1 MAYMKINSIF
11 FRFFLTLLFV
21 LSCFYGQAIK
31 TLQKPDILELSN
43 NAILSMH
50 QDQHGDMWF
59 GTYDGLNLFN
69 GKNTFVYRYDP
80 DNRSSITGNIIQKIT
95 DADAGYL
102 WVSSFIGLNRF
113 SLKDRKVVASYMQ
126 YPESRLI
133 AVDSLGNTLLV
144 SLSDFVSYYSPES
157 GEFQDIFLSGINNS
171 NVKTIFVDGHN
182 RFQLL
187 TEAGL
192 LRRIVI
198 NKDHLP
204 LTLTFEEDVVLHNSD
219 ITNAFYDDGG
229 LYYVD
234 VAGDLFLYDC
244 ITKEKRFI
252 TNISEIKKVKGE
264 VSQILSWESDLYISF
279 KNNGLVRLNTSAD
292 HAVSVVYSG
301 VGVFCLQKDKRQ
313 NILWLGTDGQGV
325 QMYYN
330 KQEMFGAIMLN
341 QLPYQVLKPIRSIYT
356 DEYGTLWFGTK
367 GNGLFRIRDYA
378 QWNANSEVRERVI
391 HYTVDDGLSDNQ
403 VFCFSESRYADIFWI
418 GTEGPGLSYY
428 SYDEDKI
435 YTLNQQTI
443 QPIRK
448 VHSICEVNDSTLWIA
463 TAGDGLLEVT
473 IKKNNQRFFVKNTE
487 VYTFQRSGRDCN
499 EFHSMIF
506 DGDSI
511 LYIGSRGGYGVIK
524 FNINN
529 KKSAFL
535 PLGNSENSAVGDI
548 LSVHL
553 SNDSVFYFGA
563 SSGLTKMSFFSD
575 TDEDIEQFDR
585 NDGIAND
592 MIHGILED
600 DFGCL
605 WLSTNKGLTKYNPR
619 NSFFHNYYSDL
630 SVTEFSDDAYWR
642 CLHTGRLFFGGIN
655 GLVWVEPDESL
666 LVRYTPELRFW
677 DLEIHG
683 ELYSLTGNPDK
694 IVLPAQKST
703 FTISF
708 IATDYIYGSNYEY
721 SYFLEGYSSSWV
733 ELQKSNEVSFM
744 NLPAGKYLLHVK
756 YKNDVY
762 DLDAI
767 EFTIPLE
774 ILPPW
779 YRSNLAILA
788 YILFVFLFAGI
799 AIRLLKRRILRQQE
813 EVARRIKEE
822 QKQKAYESKLNFFTN
837 ITHELFTPL
846 TLIKGVSERLYTGI
860 GNETEVRKHLDVLQ
874 DNVDN
879 LDELI
884 QEILDFRKIEEAGV
898 LQPVI
903 KEIDISKLVRLQSDL
918 YLPVAQKDNIQIQL
932 VIPDNLYW
940 HTDKSSFKK
949 IFANLVSNAFK
960 YVNEGGIVRI
970 TVGIENMHLVLKVYN
985 TGQGIEASKIPEIFN
1000 RYRVFEHM
1008 GENKYMQM
1016 TARNGL
1022 GLFICQGLVK
1032 SLAGEIDMVSEVNQ
1046 YAEVIVRLP
1055 LLDGNYKPE
1064 DTSPNEVIIH
1074 DKALTPSMKPASQSE
1089 PEKPVILVVDD
1100 NRDIVWFI
1108 SKTLSGI
1115 YEIKE
1120 AYSAVDALDI
1130 ISKLQPALIIT
1141 DIIMPHMDGLAFIQ
1155 EIKKNKFTR
1164 HIPII
1169 IVSAKTSD
1177 HEQAEG
1183 LNTGADAYLTKPFS
1197 SIVLSSTVN
1206 RLITNKKELKAY
1218 YYSPES
1224 AFEYSER
1231 QLIHKDDK
1239 EFMDKMVKVIQDNIE
1254 SEHLRPE
1261 LLAEELGLNTRNLYR
1276 RVKKITSL
1284 TTSDFIK
1291 DYRFTYAAQLLVS
1304 TNLSVQEIIYKV
1316 GISNKSYFYREFFK
1330 KYQMTPKQY
1339 RVQ

>member
-1 MAYMKINSIF
+1 
-11 FRFFLTLLFV
+11 
-21 LSCFYGQAIK
+21 
-31 TLQKPDILELSN
+31 
-43 NAILSMH
+43 MH
-50 QDQHGDMWF
+50 QDRYGDMWF

-80 DNRSSITGNIIQKIT
+80 DSRNSITGNIIQRIT
-95 DADAGYL
+95 DADADHL

-144 SLSDFVSYYSPES
+144 ALTDFVSYYSPDL

-171 NVKTIFVDGHN
+171 NVKALFVDKYN

-187 TEAGL
+187 TASGL
-192 LRRIVI
+192 LRRVVI

-204 LTLTFEEDVVLHNSD
+204 LTLTFEEDVALHNSD
-219 ITNAFYDDGG
+219 ITNAYYDDGS

-234 VAGDLFLYDC
+234 VTDDLFLYDC

-264 VSQILSWESDLYISF
+264 ISQILSWESDLYISF
-279 KNNGLVRLNTSAD
+279 KNNGLVRLDTSAD
-292 HAVSVVYSG
+292 YAASVIYSG
-301 VGVFCLQKDKRQ
+301 VGIFCLQKDKRQ

-341 QLPYQVLKPIRSIYT
+341 QLPYQALKPIRSIYT
-356 DEYGTLWFGTK
+356 DGYGTLWFGTK
-367 GNGLFRIRDYA
+367 GNGLFRIGNYA
-378 QWNANSEVRERVI
+378 QWNANAEVREEVVCYTI
-391 HYTVDDGLSDNQ
+391 HEGLSNDQ
-403 VFCFSESRYADIFWI
+403 VFCLSGSRNTDIFWI

-428 SYDEDKI
+428 SYNEDKI

-443 QPIRK
+443 QPIRR

-473 IKKNNQRFFVKNTE
+473 IKKSNHRFFIKNIE
-487 VYTFQRSGRDCN
+487 VYTFQRNGRDCN
-499 EFHSMIF
+499 EFHSMIY
-506 DGDSI
+506 DGDSM
-511 LYIGSRGGYGVIK
+511 LYIGSRGGYGVIR
-524 FNINN
+524 FDINS
-529 KKSAFL
+529 KMSAFL
-535 PLGNSENSAVGDI
+535 SLGNTENSAVGDI

-553 SNDSVFYFGA
+553 SKDSVFYFGA

-575 TDEDIEQFDR
+575 VDNAEQFDR

-619 NSFFHNYYSDL
+619 NNFFHNYYSDL
-630 SVTEFSDDAYWR
+630 SVTEFSDDAYWK
-642 CLHTGRLFFGGIN
+642 CPHTGRLFFGGIN
-655 GLVWVEPDESL
+655 GLVWVEPDESSSAK
-666 LVRYTPELRFW
+666 YSPELRLW
-677 DLEIHG
+677 DLETQG
-683 ELYSLTGNPDK
+683 ELYSLTGNMDK
-694 IVLPAQKST
+694 IVLPAQKSS

-708 IATDYIYGSNYEY
+708 IATDYIDGSNYEY
-721 SYFLEGYSSSWV
+721 SYFLEGYSDSWV
-733 ELQKSNEVSFM
+733 ELQKSNAVSFM

-762 DLDAI
+762 GLDAT
-767 EFTIPLE
+767 EYTIPLE

-788 YILFVFLFAGI
+788 YLLFAFLFAGI

-813 EVARRIKEE
+813 EVEKRIKEE
-822 QKQKAYESKLNFFTN
+822 QKHKAYESKLNFFTN

-846 TLIKGVSERLYTGI
+846 TLIKGVSERLYTGT
-860 GNETEVRKHLDVLQ
+860 GNEAETRKHLDVLQ
-874 DNVDN
+874 DNVEN
-879 LDELI
+879 LNELI
-884 QEILDFRKIEEAGV
+884 QEILDFRKIEEVGV

-932 VIPDNLYW
+932 MIPDSLYW

-960 YVNEGGIVRI
+960 YVNEGGLVRI
-970 TVGIENMHLVLKVYN
+970 TVAIEDMHLMLKVYN

-1000 RYRVFEHM
+1000 RHRIFEHM

-1022 GLFICQGLVK
+1022 GLFICHSLVK
-1032 SLAGEIDMVSEVNQ
+1032 SLGGEIDVVSEVNQ
-1046 YAEVIVRLP
+1046 YAEIIVRLP
-1055 LLDGNYKPE
+1055 LLEENYEPE
-1064 DTSPNEVIIH
+1064 AISPNEVIIH
-1074 DKALTPSMKPASQSE
+1074 DNNPAPSLMHISQDE
-1089 PEKPVILVVDD
+1089 PDKPVILVVDD
-1100 NRDIVWFI
+1100 NKDIVWFI
-1108 SKTLSGI
+1108 SKTLSEM
-1115 YEIKE
+1115 YEVKE
-1120 AYSAVDALDI
+1120 AYRAADALDI
-1130 ISKLQPALIIT
+1130 ISTIQPALIIT
-1141 DIIMPHMDGLAFIQ
+1141 DIIMPHMSGLDFIQ
-1155 EIKKNKFTR
+1155 QVKKNKFTR

-1177 HEQAEG
+1177 LEQAEG
-1183 LNTGADAYLTKPFS
+1183 LNIGADAYLTKPFS
-1197 SIVLSSTVN
+1197 SVVLSSTVN
-1206 RLITNKKELKAY
+1206 RLITNKKELKSY

-1224 AFEYSER
+1224 AFEYSEG
-1231 QLIHKDDK
+1231 QPVHKDDK

-1261 LLAEELGLNTRNLYR
+1261 LIAEELGLNTRNLYR

-1316 GISNKSYFYREFFK
+1316 GITNKSYFYREFFK